1 MPRSSK
7 KPKVPRSEFT
17 RQTTERTLANF
28 RDAGIAAYQI
38 RTCGDGRVCDVCKKQ
53 NGKNYKTADA
63 VIGKNAPP
71 FCDECRCVI
80 LPLSDDVK
88 MPWDK
93 RKNSPRPKTAEGNKI
108 NITEDITMGTK
119 NTVTAGDYKGGQL
132 EWKVRITKANEV
144 ILHKPGAFAG
154 KFTLDA
160 TTVASYEVIDSESK
174 TSAASAI
181 ARGGLGAALLGPVG
195 IAAALSAKKKGLYTI
210 ALQFTDGKSSLIEV
224 DKDIYK
230 TLVENLFNTIP
241 TATEAQTA
249 AQPEQP
255 TPAANQPL
263 DPAAEIAKYKT
274 LLDSGAITQDEYEA
288 KKKQLLGL

>member
-1 MPRSSK
+1 
-7 KPKVPRSEFT
+7 
-17 RQTTERTLANF
+17 
-28 RDAGIAAYQI
+28 
-38 RTCGDGRVCDVCKKQ
+38 
-53 NGKNYKTADA
+53 
-63 VIGKNAPP
+63 
-71 FCDECRCVI
+71 
-80 LPLSDDVK
+80 
-88 MPWDK
+88 
-93 RKNSPRPKTAEGNKI
+93 
-108 NITEDITMGTK
+108 MGTK

-210 ALQFTDGKSSLIEV
+210 ALQFMDGKSSLIEV

-230 TLVENLFNTIP
+230 TLVENLFQKIP
-241 TATEAQTA
+241 TAAEAQTT
-249 AQPEQP
+249 AQP
-255 TPAANQPL
+255 TAPAANQPL
-263 DPAAEIAKYKT
+263 DPAAEIAKFKS

>member
-7 KPKVPRSEFT
+7 KPIVPRSEFT

-28 RDAGIAAYQI
+28 RDAGITAYQI
-38 RTCGDGRVCDVCKKQ
+38 RTCGDGRVCEVCKKQ
-53 NGKNYKTADA
+53 NGKNYKTTDV

-93 RKNSPRPKTAEGNKI
+93 RKNSPRPKKAEGKAI
-108 NITEDITMGTK
+108 NFTEDDIMGMK

-132 EWKVRITKANEV
+132 EWKVRLTKANEV

-160 TTVASYEVIDSESK
+160 TTVASYEVIDAESK

-195 IAAALSAKKKGLYTI
+195 IAAALSAKKKGLYTV

-230 TLVENLFNTIP
+230 TLVENLFTTIP
-241 TATEAQTA
+241 TAAEAQPA
-249 AQPEQP
+249 
-255 TPAANQPL
+255 PAANQPL
-263 DPAAEIAKYKT
+263 DPAAEIAKYKA

>member
-1 MPRSSK
+1 
-7 KPKVPRSEFT
+7 
-17 RQTTERTLANF
+17 
-28 RDAGIAAYQI
+28 
-38 RTCGDGRVCDVCKKQ
+38 
-53 NGKNYKTADA
+53 
-63 VIGKNAPP
+63 
-71 FCDECRCVI
+71 
-80 LPLSDDVK
+80 

-241 TATEAQTA
+241 TAAEVQTA
-249 AQPEQP
+249 AQPA
-255 TPAANQPL
+255 PAANQPL
-263 DPAAEIAKYKT
+263 DPAAEIAKYKS

>member
-7 KPKVPRSEFT
+7 KPKVPRAEFT
-17 RQTTERTLANF
+17 RQITERTLANF
-28 RDAGIAAYQI
+28 RDAGITAYQI
-38 RTCGDGRVCDVCKKQ
+38 RTCGDGRVCEVCKKQ

-71 FCDECRCVI
+71 FCDECRCVM
-80 LPLSDDVK
+80 LPLFDDVK

-230 TLVENLFNTIP
+230 TLVENLFNAIP

-249 AQPEQP
+249 TPPEQP
-255 TPAANQPL
+255 APTTNQPL
-263 DPAAEIAKYKT
+263 DPAAEIAKYKS

>member
-7 KPKVPRSEFT
+7 KPIVPRSEFT

-28 RDAGIAAYQI
+28 RDAGITAYQI
-38 RTCGDGRVCDVCKKQ
+38 RTCGDGRVCEVCKKQ
-53 NGKNYKTADA
+53 NGKNYKTTDV

-181 ARGGLGAALLGPVG
+181 VRGGLGAALLGPVG

-210 ALQFTDGKSSLIEV
+210 ALQFTDGKSSLIFI
-224 DKDIYK
+224 KPLLRIYSMPFQQQRRRRLRHRPNNPRLPQTNRL
-230 TLVENLFNTIP
+230 TLPPKLQSISPF
-241 TATEAQTA
+241 
-249 AQPEQP
+249 
-255 TPAANQPL
+255 
-263 DPAAEIAKYKT
+263 
-274 LLDSGAITQDEYEA
+274 
-288 KKKQLLGL
+288 